1 MDQLPDLQSDA
12 DVDALMARVRAK
24 LVVAAPAAGP
34 AAATSERSGNALRDF
49 LAVQEEYASA
59 MIHALDV
66 IGAALEDFDHDEKEN
81 TGRRGGRRAH
91 RAASRTKGRQRK
103 PR

>member
-24 LVVAAPAAGP
+24 LVVAAPP
-34 AAATSERSGNALRDF
+34 AAVPPSERSGNALRDF

-59 MIHALDV
+59 MIHALEA
-66 IGAALEDFDHDEKEN
+66 IGAALEDFDDEKTKKNAEPI
-81 TGRRGGRRAH
+81 
-91 RAASRTKGRQRK
+91 KGRQRK
-103 PR
+103 R

>member
-24 LVVAAPAAGP
+24 LVVAAPAAAP
-34 AAATSERSGNALRDF
+34 AAAISERSGNALRDF
-49 LAVQEEYASA
+49 LAIQEEYASA

-66 IGAALEDFDHDEKEN
+66 IGAALEDFDHEKEN
-81 TGRRGGRRAH
+81 
-91 RAASRTKGRQRK
+91 RAASRSKGRQRK

>member
-24 LVVAAPAAGP
+24 LMVAAPAAAP
-34 AAATSERSGNALRDF
+34 AATSERSGNALRDF

-59 MIHALDV
+59 MIQALDV
-66 IGAALEDFDHDEKEN
+66 ISAALEDVDDEREN
-81 TGRRGGRRAH
+81 TGRGGGRRVH
-91 RAASRTKGRQRK
+91 RAASPSKGRQRK

>member
-24 LVVAAPAAGP
+24 LVVPAPAAASAL
-34 AAATSERSGNALRDF
+34 AAPERAGNALRDF

-66 IGAALEDFDHDEKEN
+66 IGAALEDLDDEKEN
-81 TGRRGGRRAH
+81 TGRPGGRRVD
-91 RAASRTKGRQRK
+91 RAASRSRGRRRK
-103 PR
+103 SR

>member
-24 LVVAAPAAGP
+24 LAPPAAAPAVT
-34 AAATSERSGNALRDF
+34 TSERSGNALRDW

-59 MIHALDV
+59 MIHALEV
-66 IGAALEDFDHDEKEN
+66 IGAALEDLDDEREKT
-81 TGRRGGRRAH
+81 TGRRAGRIEP
-91 RAASRTKGRQRK
+91 AARRIKGRSRK

>member
-24 LVVAAPAAGP
+24 LVVAAPPG
-34 AAATSERSGNALRDF
+34 AAAVATAERSGSSLRDF

-59 MIHALDV
+59 LVRALEV
-66 IGAALEDFDHDEKEN
+66 IGSTLEDFDDERK
-81 TGRRGGRRAH
+81 TTPRGRRGRIGP
-91 RAASRTKGRQRK
+91 AASPIKRRRRK
-103 PR
+103 AR

>member
-24 LVVAAPAAGP
+24 LVVAAPAAAP
-34 AAATSERSGNALRDF
+34 AAATSEHSGNALRDF

-66 IGAALEDFDHDEKEN
+66 IGAALDDFDHEKEN
-81 TGRRGGRRAH
+81 TGRRGGRRVA

-103 PR
+103 RR

>member
-34 AAATSERSGNALRDF
+34 AATSERSGNALRDF

-66 IGAALEDFDHDEKEN
+66 IGAALEDFDHEKEN
-81 TGRRGGRRAH
+81 TGRRGGRRVD
-91 RAASRTKGRQRK
+91 RAASRRNGRQRK

>member
-24 LVVAAPAAGP
+24 LVVPTPAGAP

-59 MIHALDV
+59 MMHALDV
-66 IGAALEDFDHDEKEN
+66 IGAALEDFDQEKEN
-81 TGRRGGRRAH
+81 TGRRRGRRID
-91 RAASRTKGRQRK
+91 RPASRSKGGQRK

>member
-24 LVVAAPAAGP
+24 LVVAAPAAAP
-34 AAATSERSGNALRDF
+34 AVATSERSGNALRDF

-66 IGAALEDFDHDEKEN
+66 IGAALEDFDHEKEN
-81 TGRRGGRRAH
+81 TGRRGGRRVD
-91 RAASRTKGRQRK
+91 RAASRRNGRQRK

>member
-24 LVVAAPAAGP
+24 LVVATPAGTP

-59 MIHALDV
+59 MIRALDV
-66 IGAALEDFDHDEKEN
+66 IGAALEDFDQEKEN
-81 TGRRGGRRAH
+81 T
-91 RAASRTKGRQRK
+91 ASRSKGGQRK

>member
-24 LVVAAPAAGP
+24 LVVAAPAAAP

-59 MIHALDV
+59 MIHVLEVVA
-66 IGAALEDFDHDEKEN
+66 GTLEDFHDETAN
-81 TGRRGGRRAH
+81 THLRRGRRTETAPRLNGRR
-91 RAASRTKGRQRK
+91 RK
-103 PR
+103 AR

>member
-66 IGAALEDFDHDEKEN
+66 IGAALEDFDHEKEN
-81 TGRRGGRRAH
+81 TGRRGGRRVD
-91 RAASRTKGRQRK
+91 RAASRSNGRRRK

>member
-24 LVVAAPAAGP
+24 LVVAGP
-34 AAATSERSGNALRDF
+34 AAAPGSATSERSGNALRDF

-59 MIHALDV
+59 VIHALDV
-66 IGAALEDFDHDEKEN
+66 IGAALDDFDQEKKN
-81 TGRRGGRRAH
+81 TGRRGGRRVD
-91 RAASRTKGRQRK
+91 RPASRSKGGQRK